1 MTLTR
6 ASCGFWALFGPANY
20 CTVCLI
26 CQILSNNDESKL
38 FRSYIWHLATLGIA
52 FEPVYK
58 DKVRVGEKLFIPGPA
73 YFWSVE
79 CELKSD
85 KRF

>member
-1 MTLTR
+1 MMSLSYFEVT
-6 ASCGFWALFGPANY
+6 FG
-20 CTVCLI
+20 
-26 CQILSNNDESKL
+26 
-38 FRSYIWHLATLGIA
+38 IWT
-52 FEPVYK
+52 VYK

-85 KRF
+85 KRL

>member
-1 MTLTR
+1 MMSLSYFEVT
-6 ASCGFWALFGPANY
+6 FGY
-20 CTVCLI
+20 TWY
-26 CQILSNNDESKL
+26 
-38 FRSYIWHLATLGIA
+38 RIWT
-52 FEPVYK
+52 VYK

-85 KRF
+85 KRL